1 MDILLVSCL
10 PFALPMWCRLEWAQ
24 CRSRRCRSWV
34 RCAGPLAFPWLFDIF
49 FSLKANG
56 YKAFLLPLQIFG
68 HLSSSLI
75 SFLSALNSPQVSLKD
90 CSLWLLK

>member
-1 MDILLVSCL
+1 MDTLLSSCL

-24 CRSRRCRSWV
+24 CRSRRCRSLDRYV
-34 RCAGPLAFPWLFDIF
+34 GPLAFPWLFDIF

-56 YKAFLLPLQIFG
+56 YKAFPLPLQIFG

>member
-1 MDILLVSCL
+1 MDILLLSYL
-10 PFALPMWCRLEWAQ
+10 PFALPMWYRLEWAQ

-34 RCAGPLAFPWLFDIF
+34 RYAGLLAFPWLFDIF

-75 SFLSALNSPQVSLKD
+75 SFFSALNSPQVSLKD
-90 CSLWLLK
+90 CSL